1 LLKKLRSIFMDNL
14 IIKLFSL
21 LFAVVLWMYASTR
34 GQSEINFVVPL
45 ELRDMPVGM
54 MLAGNAPH
62 PVDVRLMG
70 DEMTI
75 SSLSSNDVGAF
86 ISLAGASPG
95 ETLYSLTSA
104 NIKAPPSV
112 TINRVSPAE
121 VRLRLDKVLQKQLP
135 VRVRVKG
142 RPARG
147 YRVADVHSVPENVFA
162 TGPQAEV
169 DRLDEVVTEPFDITG
184 LTDGTEKQLRL
195 VLERG
200 SNISLDVGSVKAV
213 VVVEKRK

>member
-1 LLKKLRSIFMDNL
+1 VKRLRAIFFDNL
-14 IIKLFSL
+14 IIKMFSL

-45 ELRDMPVGM
+45 ELRDMPTGM
-54 MLAGNAPH
+54 MLVGGAPH

-75 SSLSSNDVGAF
+75 SALSSNDVGAF

-112 TINRVSPAE
+112 TITRVSPAE
-121 VRLRLDKVLQKQLP
+121 VRLRLDRVLQKQVP
-135 VRVRVKG
+135 VKVKLKG

-147 YRVADVHSVPENVFA
+147 YRLKEVNSVPESVFA
-162 TGPQAEV
+162 TGPKAEM
-169 DRLDEVVTEPFDITG
+169 DRLDEVVTEPLDISG
-184 LTDGTEKQLRL
+184 LTEGTEKKLRI

-200 SNISLDVGSVKAV
+200 SSVSLDVGSVDV
-213 VVVEKRK
+213 VVVIEKRR